1 MPDDNS
7 NTNRPSMIYVIAKNK
22 KTGSEQIFTE
32 PVFRANEAKG
42 WKFVAYTENPNAKKK
57 EATPAPAA
65 APKVEAKK
73 VETKVEKKSNEGDV
87 ANSVL
92 TDLQTQ
98 YKAATGKEPNKK
110 WGVPKL
116 TEEIKKLETA
126 TA

>member
-1 MPDDNS
+1 
-7 NTNRPSMIYVIAKNK
+7 MIYVIAKNK

-57 EATPAPAA
+57 EATPAA
-65 APKVEAKK
+65 APAKVEAPKK
-73 VETKVEKKSNEGDV
+73 ADEKKQDNGDV